1 MCWFLIG
8 FIFPVTIIQSTV
20 YKRLGKRSHLIRL
33 KGNPLPAGSLT
44 APTPSVYLHNLHLL
58 NFSRVSLGLQSQHQL
73 VAQFHLS
80 KQAKRMTCS
89 FQKSSLILRN
99 AYETEVNT
107 PFTQMLE
114 ANSSVSTT
122 NSNHYSVDM
131 TDFFWS
137 IWKLLPVKKNLTSI
151 IKLAQPF

>member
-8 FIFPVTIIQSTV
+8 FIFPATIIQSTV

-58 NFSRVSLGLQSQHQL
+58 NFSRVSLGQQSQNQL

-114 ANSSVSTT
+114 ANSCFHHKQQS
-122 NSNHYSVDM
+122 
-131 TDFFWS
+131 
-137 IWKLLPVKKNLTSI
+137 LLCRHDRFLLEHLEVAACKEESD
-151 IKLAQPF
+151 